1 MASLQRPDHT
11 LRHVAHPAVA
21 AAAALLR
28 PNAQERFRRELF
40 PPALPQESL
49 AQAETIEST
58 DPFAMA
64 MDGTP
69 PDPTDSDDGEPRE
82 QAGSQ
87 DDSPQEEERD
97 SSAPAASAPPS
108 QAPAPDLSPP
118 QYFFIQ
124 GDTVPPPL
132 ARAATPGETGHGLPD
147 DRPPVQA
154 AGMAGTATDAEPPQ
168 WLRDTAQTI
177 TDLCLR
183 ADPAFQSWAV
193 TVPMDPKVL
202 PECDL
207 ALSLSAYAMT
217 LRFRTVSSE
226 SRHLISQ
233 HRDQLHGLLARLGT
247 AHRSIDI
254 DLE

>member
-1 MASLQRPDHT
+1 MTSLQRPDHT

-21 AAAALLR
+21 ATPALLR
-28 PNAQERFRRELF
+28 PNSQERFRRELF
-40 PPALPQESL
+40 PPALPQDDP
-49 AQAETIEST
+49 AEDEVIEST
-58 DPFAMA
+58 DPFATA
-64 MDGTP
+64 AEGTP
-69 PDPTDSDDGEPRE
+69 PDPMDSSDGEPRE
-82 QAGSQ
+82 QADAQG
-87 DDSPQEEERD
+87 DSPNEEERD
-97 SSAPAASAPPS
+97 NNAPP
-108 QAPAPDLSPP
+108 APAPQAATSDPLPP

-132 ARAATPGETGHGLPD
+132 ARTPAPGEAGQDLPD
-147 DRPPVQA
+147 DRPPVHA
-154 AGMAGTATDAEPPQ
+154 VGATGTATDAEPPQ

-202 PECDL
+202 PECEL
-207 ALSLSAYAMT
+207 ALGLSSYAMT
-217 LRFRTVSSE
+217 LRFRTMSSE
-226 SRHLISQ
+226 SRHLISK